1 VSDDTDSNA
10 EDAEDVR
17 KGAPR
22 KTSATPAVRWLG
34 VNQVLV
40 QFDVARASRAWN
52 SRAGRPCH
60 FLKLNQHRESGAL
73 DRRLKSQARSF
84 AMFYRF
90 VSSRRWSRNIFKPI
104 SLLVAA
110 SLLVS
115 LANQSRAQAYEKE
128 FTVNAKTLL
137 TIKNR
142 TGRVTVITSDSEK
155 DKATLQASSSGAPVE
170 RSDVSVSGSEIAVRE
185 RTAQNRIDLT
195 VHIPKRARVKIES
208 ESGMV
213 DVIGDFEVAEV
224 FTNTGTIHA
233 DVPLDAVK
241 FKFIWES
248 SRPRFLSDVEL
259 PRIKEGRAGS
269 FSISG
274 VLGPN
279 TKKSKHKKQPAESE
293 NTDNENQTVK
303 DEQIEKTVETN
314 SDPTAQTA
322 KKPGTPE
329 LVQLNFTT
337 QRGIILLNVDP
348 SMAPN
353 DLHERPLTEA
363 ARAIVR
369 SGNLPLIEAI
379 RKVSP
384 HLFGDYAKT
393 LPPPQREPSL
403 VNLRP
408 PGELATRVTPLLMRV
423 NASVT
428 DHHGRAIA
436 GMQLADFAVYEDGA
450 ERKVVNVTP
459 TTEPF
464 NLVLLLDVSGSVEE
478 RIDFI
483 RKAARDFLNTAS
495 PQDRISIISFREDI
509 QIISGF
515 STDRSML
522 SKKLDDID
530 AGGATALYDALGY
543 ILSDTLKPL
552 RGERTAIVILSDGD
566 DNKSFVPFPAI
577 IEATSESGAL
587 IYPLYVP
594 SGLIPESSVP
604 QPSITVDPLRTR
616 YLTITTRAAEEG
628 QKLATASGGVFYS
641 IKRLE
646 DLQKAYD
653 DVVAQ
658 LRTAYTITYAS
669 NADGTGHRR
678 IRVRAN
684 REGAS
689 VRLSPVVSAP
699 N

>member
-1 VSDDTDSNA
+1 
-10 EDAEDVR
+10 
-17 KGAPR
+17 
-22 KTSATPAVRWLG
+22 
-34 VNQVLV
+34 
-40 QFDVARASRAWN
+40 
-52 SRAGRPCH
+52 
-60 FLKLNQHRESGAL
+60 
-73 DRRLKSQARSF
+73 
-84 AMFYRF
+84 MFYCF
-90 VSSRRWSRNIFKPI
+90 VSSRRLSRHIFRPV
-104 SLLVAA
+104 SLLAAA

-115 LANQSRAQAYEKE
+115 LTANPSRAQAYEKE

-142 TGRVTVITSDSEK
+142 TGRVTVIASDSEK
-155 DKATLQASSSGAPVE
+155 DKASLQASSSGAPVE
-170 RSDVSVSGSEIAVRE
+170 PRDVSVSGSEIAVRE

-195 VHIPKRARVKIES
+195 VHLPKRARVKIES

-213 DVIGDFEVAEV
+213 DVIGDFEVADV

-241 FKFIWES
+241 FKFTWES

-259 PRIKEGRAGS
+259 PRVKEGRAGS
-269 FSISG
+269 FSIAG
-274 VLGPN
+274 ALGPN
-279 TKKSKHKKQPAESE
+279 TKKSKHKKQPAASE
-293 NTDNENQTVK
+293 NPDDKDQTVK
-303 DEQIEKTVETN
+303 DEQIEKAVATIPDDAAETN
-314 SDPTAQTA
+314 
-322 KKPGTPE
+322 KKSGQPE

-353 DLHERPLTEA
+353 DLRERPLTEA

-450 ERKVVNVTP
+450 ERKIVNVTP
-459 TTEPF
+459 TTEAF

-483 RKAARDFLNTAS
+483 RKAARDFLNTCS

-509 QIISGF
+509 QVISGF

-689 VRLSPVVSAP
+689 VRLSPSVSAP